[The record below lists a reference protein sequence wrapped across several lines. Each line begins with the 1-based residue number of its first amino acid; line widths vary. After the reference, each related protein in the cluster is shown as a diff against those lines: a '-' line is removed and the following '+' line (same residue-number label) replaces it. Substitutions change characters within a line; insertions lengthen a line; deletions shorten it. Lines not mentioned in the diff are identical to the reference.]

1 MPGAGSTPNKHFII
15 TFFYYQHH
23 SLPLIHS
30 MLGRRT
36 KQTLDKIAPHPFHA
50 RITPPHLFHARS
62 TTWAGTTPNRNLIIT
77 FYSMPVIRSMSF
89 ITFIFC
95 YQHSMPV
102 IHSISWN
109 HTKHETLNTHLI
121 ITLFIILQTFYA
133 CHTFQTDNY
142 NLHFI
147 IYISNKRA
155 LAVNAQH
162 LSGHEALPTV
172 ELVSCPLVLLY
183 TSGVAMLRGLERWD

>member
-1 MPGAGSTPNKHFII
+1 
-15 TFFYYQHH
+15 
-23 SLPLIHS
+23 
-30 MLGRRT
+30 
-36 KQTLDKIAPHPFHA
+36 
-50 RITPPHLFHARS
+50 
-62 TTWAGTTPNRNLIIT
+62 
-77 FYSMPVIRSMSF
+77 MPVIRSMSF

-121 ITLFIILQTFYA
+121 ITLFIITNILCLSYIPYRHLTITFFCY
-133 CHTFQTDNY
+133 
-142 NLHFI
+142 I
-147 IYISNKRA
+147 ISNKRA

-183 TSGVAMLRGLERWD
+183 TSGVAMLRGLERWDELRDLRCYDAASSVHCGLFLYTASLCWPKQLNNVMRYTQEKAIGLVE